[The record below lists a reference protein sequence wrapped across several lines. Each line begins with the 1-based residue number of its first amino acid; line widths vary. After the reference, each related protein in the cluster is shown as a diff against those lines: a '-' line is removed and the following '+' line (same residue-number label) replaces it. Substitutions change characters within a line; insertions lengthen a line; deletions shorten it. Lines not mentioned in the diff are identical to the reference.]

1 MADLGVVFPLTL
13 GPGSSALYTGLAF
26 EVSQVFTSKTSG
38 TEMIGEGIDEGS
50 RVVAVDI
57 VKNEDGRLP
66 RVCGL
71 LPGPGYEVLG
81 GRATRSTLGT

>member
-1 MADLGVVFPLTL
+1 MRENCVPW
-13 GPGSSALYTGLAF
+13 PKRCAL
-26 EVSQVFTSKTSG
+26 SG
-38 TEMIGEGIDEGS
+38 KMQHLIFSPVYLPYEGIDEGS